1 MVSAIGCAAIA
12 VEARRH
18 RMRSHTLCTIC
29 WSVIVLLASGCQPA
43 FSPDGAAA
51 SQGPEQIAAAF
62 LEAVRTGNDANVS
75 EFLTPLARERTAAME
90 MVVAP
95 PGSETAKYQVRGVQV
110 QGTDAQVQTDWTDLD
125 TDGLMHTDEIVW
137 LLRREREGWRIW
149 GMTSRVFE
157 DQEPITLNFENPQEM
172 LERQQRA
179 EEELARRERSRG
191 LRGEEIPAAEP
202 RR

>member
-1 MVSAIGCAAIA
+1 MRCQTI
-12 VEARRH
+12 
-18 RMRSHTLCTIC
+18 RMIS
-29 WSVIVLLASGCQPA
+29 WSIMVLLVSGCQPA
-43 FSPDGAAA
+43 FSPDGGATA
-51 SQGPEQIAAAF
+51 SRQGPEQVTAAF
-62 LEAVRTGNDANVS
+62 LEAVRTGDDARVS
-75 EFLTPLARERTAAME
+75 GFLTPLARERTAAME

-95 PGSETAKYQVRGVQV
+95 PGSETAKYQVRGVHA
-110 QGTDAQVQTDWTDLD
+110 QGHDARVQTEWTDLD

-137 LLRREREGWRIW
+137 LLRHESEGWRIW

-157 DQEPITLNFENPQEM
+157 DQEPINLNFENPQEM

-191 LRGEEIPAAEP
+191 LRGEEIPEAEP